1 MDDQF
6 LAVGDV
12 VIATITK
19 SLPFGVLV
27 ECADVSGFAKGVDG
41 EPGDKLSPRVL
52 DFDSLQRRFSAELA

>member
-12 VIATITK
+12 VAATVTK

-27 ECADVSGFAKGVDG
+27 EYADVSGLAKGVNAA
-41 EPGDKLSPRVL
+41 PGAKLSLRVL
-52 DFDSLQRRFSAELA
+52 ESDSTQRRFSAELA